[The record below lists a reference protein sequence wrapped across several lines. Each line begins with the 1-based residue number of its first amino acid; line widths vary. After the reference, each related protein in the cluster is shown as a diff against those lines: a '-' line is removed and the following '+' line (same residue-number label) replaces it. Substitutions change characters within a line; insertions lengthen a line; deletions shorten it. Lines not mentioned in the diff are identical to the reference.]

1 MTLRH
6 VAEYEYGMTMPD
18 VTPEMS
24 ARFAGSLSSG
34 GTGPFPRN
42 NRAIPVPAIRGFGG
56 VNRASRPIMVIK
68 RRARTTFN
76 RWSVI

>member
-1 MTLRH
+1 MSLKSRTEL
-6 VAEYEYGMTMPD
+6 EYGLTGPEI
-18 VTPEMS
+18 TPEMS
-24 ARFAGSLSSG
+24 ARFSGSLASG

-56 VNRASRPIMVIK
+56 VSRTSRPIMVVK
-68 RRARTTFN
+68 RKARAAFN